1 MPSLTQ
7 RLQNAWNA
15 FRNLRDPTFTNY
27 GLGTYY
33 RPDRHRFSYSNERS
47 IVTTIFNR
55 IAVDCASID
64 LEHVRIDEDG
74 RYIDTIKSGLND
86 CLTYSANIDQT
97 GKTFVEDIVQSMF
110 DEGVVA
116 VVPVDTTTNPN
127 TTSSYD
133 ILSMRTG
140 KIIEWFPQ
148 HVRVRLYNER
158 TGQQEELV
166 LNKATIAIIENP
178 FFSVMNEPNSTLQRL
193 IRKMNLLDYVD
204 EQSSSGKLDL
214 IIQLPY
220 VIKSE
225 TRRQQAEARRK
236 DIEMQLA
243 GSKYGIAYTDGT
255 ERITQLNR
263 AVENNIWGEVKDL
276 TAMLY
281 NQLGI
286 TEAILNGSADEQ
298 TMINYY
304 NNTIAPIMT
313 AIADELQRKFIT
325 RTARTQGQ
333 AIRFFRDAFKL
344 TPVATLAELADKL
357 TRNEI
362 ASSNEIRAI
371 IGWKPSDDPKADE
384 LVNSNLNQQEPS
396 MAPPGMEGETPESEV
411 PASEIA
417 ATELSRL
424 ADEADEKLNRGDY

>member
-15 FRNLRDPTFTNY
+15 FRNPRDPTFTNY

-33 RPDRHRFSYSNERS
+33 RPDRHRFSHSNERS

-55 IAVDCASID
+55 IAVDCAAID
-64 LEHVRIDEDG
+64 LEHVRLDEDG
-74 RYIDTIKSGLND
+74 RYTDTIRSGLND

-97 GKTFVEDIVQSMF
+97 GKAFIEDIVQSMF

-116 VVPVDTTTNPN
+116 VVPVDTTSNPYF
-127 TTSSYD
+127 TSSYD

-140 KIIEWFPQ
+140 KVIEWYPQ
-148 HVRVRLYNER
+148 HVRVRLYNDR
-158 TGQQEELV
+158 TGRQEELIMD
-166 LNKATIAIIENP
+166 KSAIAIIENP

-193 IRKMNLLDYVD
+193 IRKLNLLDYID

-263 AVENNIWGEVKDL
+263 SVENNIWGEIKDL

-286 TEAILNGSADEQ
+286 TEAILNGTADEQ

-304 NNTIAPIMT
+304 NNTIVPIMSS
-313 AIADELQRKFIT
+313 IADEMQRKFIT

-333 AIRFFRDAFKL
+333 AIRYFRDAFKL
-344 TPVATLAELADKL
+344 TPVSTLAELADKL

-384 LVNSNLNQQEPS
+384 LVNSNLNQQK
-396 MAPPGMEGETPESEV
+396 SEV
-411 PASEIA
+411 PPAPDEENPEDA
-417 ATELSRL
+417 DTKTE
-424 ADEADEKLNRGDY
+424 

>member
-15 FRNLRDPTFTNY
+15 FRNPRDPTFTNY
-27 GLGTYY
+27 GVGTYY
-33 RPDRHRFSYSNERS
+33 RPDRHRFSHGNERS

-55 IAVDCASID
+55 IAVDCAAID
-64 LEHVRIDEDG
+64 IEHVRLDDNG
-74 RYIDTIKSGLND
+74 RYTDTIKSGLND
-86 CLTYSANIDQT
+86 CLTFSANIDQT
-97 GKTFVEDIVQSMF
+97 GKAFIEDIVQSMF

-116 VVPVDTTTNPN
+116 VVPVDVSSDPYMS
-127 TTSSYD
+127 SSYD
-133 ILSMRTG
+133 ILTMRTG
-140 KIIEWFPQ
+140 KVVEWHPQ
-148 HVRVRLYNER
+148 HVRVRLYNDR
-158 TGQQEELV
+158 TGRQEELM
-166 LNKATIAIIENP
+166 LAKTAIAIIENP

-193 IRKMNLLDYVD
+193 IRKLNLLDYID

-220 VIKSE
+220 VIKTE
-225 TRRQQAEARRK
+225 ARRQQAEARRK

-263 AVENNIWGEVKDL
+263 SIENNIWGEIKDL
-276 TAMLY
+276 TTMLY

-286 TEAILNGSADEQ
+286 TEAILNGTADEQ

-304 NNTIAPIMT
+304 NNTIVPIMS
-313 AIADELQRKFIT
+313 AIADELQRKFIS
-325 RTARTQGQ
+325 RTARSQGQ
-333 AIRFFRDAFKL
+333 AIRYYRDAFKL
-344 TPVATLAELADKL
+344 TPVATLAELADKF

-371 IGWKPSDDPKADE
+371 IGWKPSDDPKADQ
-384 LVNSNLNQQEPS
+384 LVNSNLNQKNPEAPSEEPSQEP
-396 MAPPGMEGETPESEV
+396 EEDT
-411 PASEIA
+411 
-417 ATELSRL
+417 TE
-424 ADEADEKLNRGDY
+424 

>member
-15 FRNLRDPTFTNY
+15 FRNPRDPTFTNY
-27 GLGTYY
+27 GIGTYY
-33 RPDRHRFSYSNERS
+33 RPDRHRFSHGNERS

-55 IAVDCASID
+55 IAVDCAVID
-64 LEHVRIDEDG
+64 LEHVRLDENG
-74 RYIDTIKSGLND
+74 RYTDTIKSGLND

-97 GKTFVEDIVQSMF
+97 GKAFIKDAVQSMF

-116 VVPVDTTTNPN
+116 IVPVDTTSNPYM
-127 TTSSYD
+127 TSSYD
-133 ILSMRTG
+133 ILTMRTG
-140 KIIEWFPQ
+140 KVTEWYPQ
-148 HVRVRLYNER
+148 HVRVRLYNDR
-158 TGQQEELV
+158 TGKQEELV
-166 LNKATIAIIENP
+166 MSKSAIAIVENP

-193 IRKMNLLDYVD
+193 IRKLNLLDYID

-263 AVENNIWGEVKDL
+263 SVENNIWGEIKDL

-286 TEAILNGSADEQ
+286 TEAILNGTADEQ

-304 NNTIAPIMT
+304 NNTIVPIMS
-313 AIADELQRKFIT
+313 AIADEMQRKFIT

-333 AIRFFRDAFKL
+333 AIRYFRDAFKL

-384 LVNSNLNQQEPS
+384 LVNSNLNQK
-396 MAPPGMEGETPESEV
+396 TPEEQAEPRSDDN
-411 PASEIA
+411 
-417 ATELSRL
+417 
-424 ADEADEKLNRGDY
+424 ADETTE

>member
-15 FRNLRDPTFTNY
+15 FRNPRDPTFTNY
-27 GLGTYY
+27 GIGTYY
-33 RPDRHRFSYSNERS
+33 RPDRHRFSHGNERS

-55 IAVDCASID
+55 IAVDCSAID
-64 LEHVRIDEDG
+64 LEHVRLDENG
-74 RYIDTIKSGLND
+74 RYTDTIKSGLND

-97 GKTFVEDIVQSMF
+97 GKAFIEDAVQSMF

-116 VVPVDTTTNPN
+116 IVPVDTTSNPYM
-127 TTSSYD
+127 TSSYD
-133 ILSMRTG
+133 ILTMRTG
-140 KIIEWFPQ
+140 KVTEWYPQ
-148 HVRVRLYNER
+148 HVRVRLYNDR
-158 TGQQEELV
+158 TGKQEELV
-166 LNKATIAIIENP
+166 MSKSAIAIVENP

-193 IRKMNLLDYVD
+193 IRKLNLLDYID

-263 AVENNIWGEVKDL
+263 SVENNIWGEIKDL

-286 TEAILNGSADEQ
+286 TEAILNGTADEQ

-304 NNTIAPIMT
+304 NNTIVPIMS
-313 AIADELQRKFIT
+313 AIADEMQRKFIT

-333 AIRFFRDAFKL
+333 AIRYFRDAFKL

-384 LVNSNLNQQEPS
+384 LVNSNLNQK
-396 MAPPGMEGETPESEV
+396 TPEEQAE
-411 PASEIA
+411 PM
-417 ATELSRL
+417 TDDN
-424 ADEADEKLNRGDY
+424 ADETTE

>member
-15 FRNLRDPTFTNY
+15 FRNPRDPTFTNY

-33 RPDRHRFSYSNERS
+33 RPDRHRFSHGNERS

-55 IAVDCASID
+55 IAVDCAAID
-64 LEHVRIDEDG
+64 LEHVRLDENG
-74 RYIDTIKSGLND
+74 RYTDTINSGLND

-97 GKTFVEDIVQSMF
+97 GKAFIEDIVQSMF

-116 VVPVDTTTNPN
+116 IVPVDTTNNPYV
-127 TTSSYD
+127 TTSYD

-140 KIIEWFPQ
+140 KVIEWYPR
-148 HVRVRLYNER
+148 HVRVRLYNDR
-158 TGQQEELV
+158 TGHQEELIMD
-166 LNKATIAIIENP
+166 KSAIAIIENP

-193 IRKMNLLDYVD
+193 IRKLNLLDYID

-263 AVENNIWGEVKDL
+263 SVENNIWGEIKDL

-286 TEAILNGSADEQ
+286 TEAILNGTADEQ

-304 NNTIAPIMT
+304 NNTIVPIMS
-313 AIADELQRKFIT
+313 AIADEMQRKFIT

-333 AIRFFRDAFKL
+333 AIRYFRDAFKL
-344 TPVATLAELADKL
+344 TPVSTLAELADKL

-384 LVNSNLNQQEPS
+384 LVNSNLNQQK
-396 MAPPGMEGETPESEV
+396 SEV
-411 PASEIA
+411 QPAPDEENPEDADIK
-417 ATELSRL
+417 TE
-424 ADEADEKLNRGDY
+424 